1 MSKELQ
7 KMKQQEVTQPEVDI
21 KQPEV
26 DQPDQPEVN

>member
-7 KMKQQEVTQPEVDI
+7 KMKQQEVTEVDI